1 MLLLFEYA
9 LMAGSI
15 VAMGHGRPYVG
26 DDVLPVVVRSA
37 AVGVDNSRR
46 EPVRRHWCKS
56 HETSPEGRQSTPQ
69 TVANNSPIRVRF
81 IRLLATAVL

>member
-15 VAMGHGRPYVG
+15 VAMGHGRPCVG

-46 EPVRRHWCKS
+46 EPVRRH
-56 HETSPEGRQSTPQ
+56 
-69 TVANNSPIRVRF
+69 
-81 IRLLATAVL
+81 

>member
-46 EPVRRHWCKS
+46 EPVRRH
-56 HETSPEGRQSTPQ
+56 
-69 TVANNSPIRVRF
+69 
-81 IRLLATAVL
+81 